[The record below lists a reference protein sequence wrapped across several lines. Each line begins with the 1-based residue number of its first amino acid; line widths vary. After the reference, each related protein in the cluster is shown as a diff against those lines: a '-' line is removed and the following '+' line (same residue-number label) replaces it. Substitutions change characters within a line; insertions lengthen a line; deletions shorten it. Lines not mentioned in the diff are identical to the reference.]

1 MPLVVEAKAVRYL
14 RHQQADRAVL
24 ITIHCN
30 YGMPVE
36 ALTVELNPQP
46 LMRRDPT
53 VTLIG
58 EVQGLPVYANTRV
71 AAYAHWHSL
80 CLTTQGPRWWPALA
94 IAGGQAVLQEIVRWE
109 RTHPGMV
116 AMRPSPAA

>member
-1 MPLVVEAKAVRYL
+1 MSLVVEAKADRYL
-14 RHQQADRAVL
+14 RNQQPDRAVL
-24 ITIHCN
+24 ITIYCN

-36 ALTVELNPQP
+36 ALTVELNPQQM
-46 LMRRDPT
+46 MRRDPT

-58 EVQGLPVYANTRV
+58 AVHGLPVYANLRV
-71 AAYAHWHSL
+71 AAFARWHSL

-94 IAGGQAVLQEIVRWE
+94 IAGGQSVLQDIARWE
-109 RTHPGMV
+109 RTHPGMA

>member
-1 MPLVVEAKAVRYL
+1 MEPPMPLVVEAKADRYL
-14 RHQQADRAVL
+14 DHQQPDQAVL
-24 ITIHCN
+24 ITIHCT

-36 ALTVELNPQP
+36 TLTVELNRQA

-58 EVQGLPVYANTRV
+58 EVQGLPVYANMRV

-80 CLTTQGPRWWPALA
+80 CLTTQGPRWWPELA
-94 IAGGQAVLQEIVRWE
+94 IAEGKRVLRDIARW
-109 RTHPGMV
+109 
-116 AMRPSPAA
+116 